1 MRSGVARQR
10 NKIQYCYEDYIKSIS
25 EHEKVEYQEK
35 FGPLIDIISQA
46 DGDKAIMALAKTYDA
61 ENGTEMFAEAVHLTV
76 YCIACSKFDCD
87 C

>member
-1 MRSGVARQR
+1 MKTLSA
-10 NKIQYCYEDYIKSIS
+10 E
-25 EHEKVEYQEK
+25 EKTTYQQN
-35 FGPLIDIISQA
+35 FAPLIEIIA
-46 DGDKAIMALAKTYDA
+46 EAEDDKAVMAIAKAYDA